1 MTQVMQMALAALAL
15 QKKVLEKEAIQK
27 QMEQKV
33 RLKELEVEVLKRNQ
47 LNNELLSLKGE
58 LTGRYLLERCVHKI
72 QNEIPMKAQELS
84 RQSTKQVLGSVNNL
98 QESACAQKLVAAVR
112 DCNGQDGFAGR
123 CYQDMY
129 AELSDKIYYPLWKGP
144 EILVHGRLSR
154 LQLCVLQKVA
164 ETEDRDIVIFQ
175 AHEDCGVLTDTGE
188 PE

>member
-1 MTQVMQMALAALAL
+1 MRCTSGGLGLDKRVLMTQVMQMALAL

-27 QMEQKV
+27 QILEQKV
-33 RLKELEVEVLKRNQ
+33 RLKELEVEVLKRKQ

-129 AELSDKIYYPLWKGP
+129 AEL
-144 EILVHGRLSR
+144 
-154 LQLCVLQKVA
+154 
-164 ETEDRDIVIFQ
+164 
-175 AHEDCGVLTDTGE
+175 
-188 PE
+188 